1 MDPLPFG
8 FFPKRKSKEPFF
20 GYRYKKS
27 RPGGRLFRWLR
38 KGEPRRTG
46 LILDYYRLPVRQRPP
61 SVRAE
66 REARRVAR
74 AQRLAEG
81 PSTAAL
87 ALRKAQRWQK
97 EIGSRGLRRADIA
110 RAEGITRARVTQVM
124 GLLALPADLQRDLTD
139 NKPYTRS
146 WSIRH
151 ALEMAAV

>member
-1 MDPLPFG
+1 
-8 FFPKRKSKEPFF
+8 
-20 GYRYKKS
+20 
-27 RPGGRLFRWLR
+27 
-38 KGEPRRTG
+38 
-46 LILDYYRLPVRQRPP
+46 
-61 SVRAE
+61 VRAE

-87 ALRKAQRWQK
+87 ALRKAQRWQQ

-146 WSIRH
+146 WSVGH
-151 ALEMAAV
+151 ALEMAAVSEWEREAIGERTSAALQHKKRLGQYTGGPVPYGDLQASGRG

>member
-1 MDPLPFG
+1 MSKLVSKHHLRHSVIETRIEKAR
-8 FFPKRKSKEPFF
+8 PK
-20 GYRYKKS
+20 
-27 RPGGRLFRWLR
+27 PGFRWLR
-38 KGEPRRTG
+38 KGDPRRTG

-61 SVRAE
+61 SARAE

-87 ALRKAQRWQK
+87 ALRKAQRWQQ
-97 EIGSRGLRRADIA
+97 EIQQQGLRRADIA

-146 WSIRH
+146 WSVRH
-151 ALEMAAV
+151 ALEMAGA